1 MEIERLLDRA
11 LRIQRIPAPTF
22 SETARA
28 ELMRSEF
35 DEAGLADISRDATG
49 NVYAR
54 VPGGS
59 RPPVVVSAH
68 LDTVLSAADAP
79 PARRV
84 GDCLRGPGIGDNAVS
99 LAALVELGFDYSEE
113 PPEGDV
119 WLVADVG
126 EEGLG
131 NLAGMRQVVSRFGDG
146 VGAYIVL
153 EGMALGQVYHRALP
167 VRRYRV
173 SARTAGGHSWIHA
186 GRPSA
191 VHALLGLGA
200 ELLRLP
206 LPATPRTTL
215 NVGRIE
221 GGTTINTIAPEAWLE
236 IDLRSA
242 EGEVLDDL
250 RQQLE
255 RLVSAHRRPDVEVGL
270 ESIGDRPGG
279 SLAPDHWLILAACRA
294 LEDAGEG
301 PPVLEMASTDASLPL
316 SLGLPAV
323 CVGLTRGGE
332 AHTLN
337 EYIELDPLPRGYRS
351 VRSLISAAARHSSL
365 DATLP

>member
-1 MEIERLLDRA
+1 MNFERLVDRA

-22 SETARA
+22 SEMARA
-28 ELMRSEF
+28 ELMLSEF
-35 DEAGLADISRDATG
+35 VEAGLADISRDATG

-59 RPPVVVSAH
+59 CPPVVVSAH
-68 LDTVLSAADAP
+68 LDTVFPAADAP

-84 GDCLRGPGIGDNAVS
+84 GDCLRGPGIGDNAIS
-99 LAALVELGFDYSEE
+99 LAALVELGFDYQED

-119 WLVADVG
+119 WLVADVS

-167 VRRYRV
+167 IWRYRV

-221 GGTTINTIAPEAWLE
+221 GGTTINTIAAEAWLE

-242 EGEVLDDL
+242 EGDVLDDL

-255 RLVSAHRRPDVEVGL
+255 RLVAARRRPDVEVSL

-279 SLAPDHWLILAACRA
+279 FLPADHWLTLAACRA

-301 PPVLEMASTDASLPL
+301 PPVLETASTDASLPL

-332 AHTLN
+332 AHTSD
-337 EYIELDPLPRGYRS
+337 EYIELDPLPRGYQS
-351 VRSLISAAARHSSL
+351 VRSLISAAARHSPL
-365 DATLP
+365 NARRP